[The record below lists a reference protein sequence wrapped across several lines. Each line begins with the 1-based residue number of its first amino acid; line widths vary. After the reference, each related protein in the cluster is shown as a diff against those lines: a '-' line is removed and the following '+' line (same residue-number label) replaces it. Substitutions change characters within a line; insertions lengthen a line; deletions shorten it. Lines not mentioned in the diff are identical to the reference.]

1 MTPLSFSITL
11 VLMLLTIN
19 AFGLLYSLIVIY
31 TPWFTR
37 YKIQPK
43 PYPKDIFFKRMP
55 LYGLNFTILLTFAGL
70 GGYAIHPYISHEMP
84 PVALLAIQVLIAFV
98 FDDVFFYFY
107 HRWLHVNKTML
118 GKVHFIHHRANP
130 PFPLEYLYNHP
141 LEWMLGMIGAVFGC
155 VVAGL
160 IFPLSTFTIICFGAI
175 RNLHEIHIHSDLNLP
190 LISKIPL
197 ISKTKHHD
205 DHHSMLDGNYA
216 STFVWWDKLF
226 KTELKTDS
234 KN

>member
-1 MTPLSFSITL
+1 MTAFTFSLTL
-11 VLMLLTIN
+11 VLMLLAIN
-19 AFGLLYSLIVIY
+19 LFGLLYSLTLLY
-31 TPWFTR
+31 TPWLNA

-43 PYPKDIFFKRMP
+43 PYPKGVFLKRMP
-55 LYGLNFTILLTFAGL
+55 LYGLNFSILLTFAGV
-70 GGYAIHPYISHEMP
+70 GSYFIFPYLSPEIP
-84 PVALLAIQVLIAFV
+84 PLLPLAIQVIIAFV

-155 VVAGL
+155 AMAGL
-160 IFPLSTFTIICFGAI
+160 FFPLSTFTIICFGAI
-175 RNLHEIHIHSDLNLP
+175 RNLHEIHIHSDVTLP
-190 LISKIPL
+190 FISKIPL

-205 DHHSMLDGNYA
+205 DHHSMLEGNYA

-226 KTELKTDS
+226 KTELKNDS